1 MCSLLAVA
9 SIAESICEEELAV
22 PHGEHEM
29 RLQDRVAIVTGG
41 GNGIGRAYA
50 LALAAE
56 GARVLVA
63 DLDGEAAAETARQ
76 IEAAGGQALGTRTD
90 VADVE
95 STEAMARA
103 AADRW
108 GRIDILVNNAAI
120 FATVPMSRVGFE
132 QISSD
137 EWDCL
142 MAVNVRGVW
151 LCCRAVAP
159 YLRRQGKGKIVNISS
174 STVLDGSPTRVHY
187 VASKAAVIGLTR
199 TLAAELGDANV
210 CVNVLLP
217 GSTLSEAE
225 PTEEIMR
232 MRARPA
238 QQRAFKRVQRPDD
251 LVGTMVFLCSDD
263 SDFIT
268 GQSLVCDGGGV
279 LN

>member
-1 MCSLLAVA
+1 
-9 SIAESICEEELAV
+9 
-22 PHGEHEM
+22 M
-29 RLQDRVAIVTGG
+29 RLKDRVAIITGG
-41 GNGIGRAYA
+41 GHGIGRAYA
-50 LALAAE
+50 LRLAEE
-56 GARVLVA
+56 GARILVA
-63 DLDGEAAAETARQ
+63 DLDLAGAQETVRQ
-76 IEAAGGQALGTRTD
+76 IEAAGGEALAVRTD
-90 VADVE
+90 VADE
-95 STEAMARA
+95 ASTEAMAKA

-132 QISSD
+132 QISED
-137 EWDCL
+137 EWDRL
-142 MAVNVRGVW
+142 IAVNVRGVW
-151 LCCRAVAP
+151 LCCKAVAP

-199 TLAAELGDANV
+199 TLAVELGDADV

-217 GSTLSEAE
+217 GSTLSEDE
-225 PTEEIMR
+225 PTEEIIQMR
-232 MRARPA
+232 QRPA

-251 LVGTMVFLCSDD
+251 LTGTMLFLCSDD

>member
-1 MCSLLAVA
+1 
-9 SIAESICEEELAV
+9 
-22 PHGEHEM
+22 M

-41 GNGIGRAYA
+41 GHGIGRAYA
-50 LALAAE
+50 LGLAGE

-63 DLDGEAAAETARQ
+63 DLDQEAAAETARQ
-76 IEAAGGQALGTRTD
+76 IEAAGGEALATRTD

-103 AADRW
+103 AAERW

-132 QISSD
+132 QISGED
-137 EWDCL
+137 WDRL

-151 LCCRAVAP
+151 LCCRAVVP
-159 YLRRQGKGKIVNISS
+159 YIRRQGKGKIVNISS

-199 TLAAELGDANV
+199 TLARELGDANV

-217 GSTLSEAE
+217 GSTLSEDE
-225 PTEEIMR
+225 PTEEILK

-251 LVGTMVFLCSDD
+251 LVGTMIFLCSDD

>member
-1 MCSLLAVA
+1 
-9 SIAESICEEELAV
+9 
-22 PHGEHEM
+22 M

-41 GNGIGRAYA
+41 GHGIGRAYA
-50 LALAAE
+50 LGLAGE

-63 DLDGEAAAETARQ
+63 DLDLAAAEETARQ
-76 IEAAGGQALGTRTD
+76 IEAAGGQALAVRTD
-90 VADVE
+90 VAEVE

-103 AADRW
+103 AAERW
-108 GRIDILVNNAAI
+108 GRIDILVNNAAV
-120 FATVPMSRVGFE
+120 FATVPISRVGFE

-137 EWDCL
+137 EWDRL

-151 LCCRAVAP
+151 LCCRAVVP

-199 TLAAELGDANV
+199 TLARELGDANV

-225 PTEEIMR
+225 PTEEVLR

-251 LVGTMVFLCSDD
+251 LVGTMLFLCSDD

>member
-1 MCSLLAVA
+1 
-9 SIAESICEEELAV
+9 
-22 PHGEHEM
+22 M
-29 RLQDRVAIVTGG
+29 RLEGKVAIITGAG
-41 GNGIGRAYA
+41 HGIGRAYA
-50 LALAAE
+50 LGLARE
-56 GARVLVA
+56 GARVLAA
-63 DLDGEAAAETARQ
+63 DIDQAAEETARQ
-76 IEAAGGQALGTRTD
+76 IVAAGGEALAVRTD
-90 VADVE
+90 VADQQ

-120 FATVPMSRVGFE
+120 FATIPISRVGFE
-132 QISSD
+132 DVSVD
-137 EWDCL
+137 EWDRL

-159 YLRRQGKGKIVNISS
+159 YLRRAGKGKIVNISS
-174 STVLDGSPTRVHY
+174 STVLEGSPTRAHY

-199 TLAAELGDANV
+199 TLARELGDANV

-225 PTEEIMR
+225 PTEEIIK
-232 MRARPA
+232 MRAKPA
-238 QQRAFKRVQRPDD
+238 EKRAIKRVQRPDD
-251 LVGTMVFLCSDD
+251 LVGTMIFLCSDD

-268 GQSLVCDGGGV
+268 GQSIVCDGGGV

>member
-1 MCSLLAVA
+1 
-9 SIAESICEEELAV
+9 
-22 PHGEHEM
+22 M

-41 GNGIGRAYA
+41 GHGIGRAYA
-50 LALAAE
+50 LGLAGE

-63 DLDGEAAAETARQ
+63 DLDLAAAEETARQ
-76 IEAAGGQALGTRTD
+76 IEAAGGQALAVRTD
-90 VADVE
+90 VAEVE

-103 AADRW
+103 AAERW
-108 GRIDILVNNAAI
+108 GRIDILVNNAAV
-120 FATVPMSRVGFE
+120 FATVPISRVGFE

-137 EWDCL
+137 EWDRL

-151 LCCRAVAP
+151 LCCRAVVP

-199 TLAAELGDANV
+199 TLARELGDANV

-225 PTEEIMR
+225 PTEEVLR

>member
-1 MCSLLAVA
+1 
-9 SIAESICEEELAV
+9 
-22 PHGEHEM
+22 M
-29 RLQDRVAIVTGG
+29 RLEGKVAIITGAG
-41 GNGIGRAYA
+41 HGIGRAYA
-50 LALAAE
+50 LGLARE
-56 GARVLVA
+56 GARVLAA
-63 DLDGEAAAETARQ
+63 DIDQAAAEETARQ
-76 IEAAGGQALGTRTD
+76 IVAAGGEALAVRTD
-90 VADVE
+90 VADQQ

-120 FATVPMSRVGFE
+120 FATIPISRVGFE
-132 QISSD
+132 DVSVD
-137 EWDCL
+137 EWDRL

-159 YLRRQGKGKIVNISS
+159 YLRRAGKGKIVNISS
-174 STVLDGSPTRVHY
+174 STVLEGSPTRAHY

-199 TLAAELGDANV
+199 TLARELGDANV

-225 PTEEIMR
+225 PTEEIIK
-232 MRARPA
+232 MRAKPA
-238 QQRAFKRVQRPDD
+238 EKRAIKRVQRPDD
-251 LVGTMVFLCSDD
+251 LVGTMIFLCSDD

-268 GQSLVCDGGGV
+268 GQSIVCDGGGV

>member
-1 MCSLLAVA
+1 
-9 SIAESICEEELAV
+9 
-22 PHGEHEM
+22 M

-50 LALAAE
+50 LGLAAE

-76 IEAAGGQALGTRTD
+76 IEAAGGQALATRID

-137 EWDCL
+137 EWDRL

-151 LCCRAVAP
+151 LCCRAVVP
-159 YLRRQGKGKIVNISS
+159 FLRRQGKGKIVNISS

-199 TLAAELGDANV
+199 TLARELGDANI

>member
-1 MCSLLAVA
+1 
-9 SIAESICEEELAV
+9 
-22 PHGEHEM
+22 M

-63 DLDGEAAAETARQ
+63 DLDGDAAAETARQ

-90 VADVE
+90 VADVD

-137 EWDCL
+137 EWDRL

-159 YLRRQGKGKIVNISS
+159 HLRRQGKGKIVNISS

>member
-1 MCSLLAVA
+1 
-9 SIAESICEEELAV
+9 
-22 PHGEHEM
+22 M

-50 LALAAE
+50 LGLAAE

-76 IEAAGGQALGTRTD
+76 IEAAGGQALATRTD

-132 QISSD
+132 EIGSE
-137 EWDCL
+137 EWDRL

-151 LCCRAVAP
+151 LCCRAVVP

-199 TLAAELGDANV
+199 TLARELGDANI

-232 MRARPA
+232 MRAGPA
-238 QQRAFKRVQRPDD
+238 QRRAFKRVQRPDD

-268 GQSLVCDGGGV
+268 GQSIVCDGGGV

>member
-1 MCSLLAVA
+1 
-9 SIAESICEEELAV
+9 
-22 PHGEHEM
+22 M
-29 RLQDRVAIVTGG
+29 RLKGKVAIITGAG
-41 GNGIGRAYA
+41 HGIGRAYA
-50 LALAAE
+50 LGLAGE

-63 DLDGEAAAETARQ
+63 DIDQAAAEETARQ
-76 IEAAGGQALGTRTD
+76 IVAAGGEALAVRTD
-90 VADVE
+90 VADQQ

-120 FATVPMSRVGFE
+120 FATIPISRVGFE
-132 QISSD
+132 DVSVD
-137 EWDCL
+137 EWDRL

-159 YLRRQGKGKIVNISS
+159 YLRRAGKGKIVNISS
-174 STVLDGSPTRVHY
+174 STVLEGSPTRAHY

-199 TLAAELGDANV
+199 TLARELGDANV

-217 GSTLSEAE
+217 GSTLSEDE
-225 PTEEIMR
+225 PTEEILR

-238 QQRAFKRVQRPDD
+238 EKRAIKRVQRPDD
-251 LVGTMVFLCSDD
+251 LVGTMIFLCSDD

-268 GQSLVCDGGGV
+268 GQSIVCDGGGV
-279 LN
+279 MN